1 MKVSKTLMSRCRFE
15 NLSGIGR
22 NGHAENAA
30 FEFLSEE
37 PAASEDEFQDQM
49 PQTLVQA
56 LAEDEIF
63 GFGE

>member
-1 MKVSKTLMSRCRFE
+1 VPFE
-15 NLSGIGR
+15 NLAGIGR

-30 FEFLSEE
+30 FEFFSEE